1 MKNIKNKILVC
12 IASAM
17 MLGSCSD
24 EFLKEKEDLTGVNE
38 QVYQDPILAKAYV
51 DYIYRLILPANNAS
65 VFTWDLAC
73 NSNSAFAQTT
83 DELGGE
89 TNWNKVWAAPG
100 SNTDA
105 NCLPYIGAP
114 VTSSIANNTYTRL
127 RQINLFLDN
136 IDNYGMADADKNPL
150 KGEMYFWRAWQYFD
164 LLRLYGGVPLVLNAQ
179 TSIGSSEGANQVPR
193 SSSAECLEQ
202 IVADLDKAKTLLP
215 GKWPAADW
223 SRITSGAAAAMKG
236 RVLLTWASPLFN
248 RTDDVTRWQRAYD
261 ANTEAKTILEAN
273 GSALF
278 ATGGFA
284 NATAW
289 GNMWF
294 AEPTP
299 SSANPQAVNPEAVI
313 VYGFNN
319 TTSSNVLRNNG
330 WEKAA
335 RSKTLGGSGAVGAT
349 KQIMDAFP
357 MKDGLAPGVST
368 KYPYT
373 LQTFYKN
380 RDPRFYKTFVY
391 SGAAWAYSEDTNFKQ
406 FTYYWHKTAPANAGV
421 LPTGFTETL
430 GTVSTNVY
438 VRKAV
443 NPSASNNT
451 AFQYSGTDYMEMRF
465 AEVLLNLAE
474 SAIGINKLT
483 EGRDLIAKVR
493 ERAGIESANNFGL
506 STAVTRDQLFGAA
519 INERKVEFAFEN
531 KRFWDLRRWLLYNN
545 DFGTCTRLAQTPIEG
560 MRRQGLFFTAQK
572 VGGGNYVGANDP
584 FIPVNGV
591 APVADRN
598 PAVYPPGITTY
609 DQYVDYFYTN
619 FIKVEVKDNNEP
631 TSTWKFKWYNQYYF
645 FGIPANALN
654 TSSYLGQTSGWS
666 GGKSIFDPLK

>member
-1 MKNIKNKILVC
+1 MTMKNIKIKIMVGVL
-12 IASAM
+12 ATLS
-17 MLGSCSD
+17 LGSCND
-24 EFLKEKEDLTGVNE
+24 DFLAEKEDLTGVNE
-38 QVYQDPILAKAYV
+38 QVYQDPILGKAYV
-51 DYIYRLILPANNAS
+51 DYVYKSFLPANNAS
-65 VFTWDLAC
+65 PFIWDLA
-73 NSNSAFAQTT
+73 SNGSDDFTQTT
-83 DELGGE
+83 DELAGE
-89 TNWNKVWAAPG
+89 VNWNKVWAAPG

-105 NCLPYIGAP
+105 NCLTYIGAP
-114 VTSSIANNTYTRL
+114 LTTSVPNNVYSRL

-136 IDNYGMADADKNPL
+136 IDNYGMADAAKNPL

-164 LLRLYGGVPLVLNAQ
+164 LLKLYGGIPLVLNAQ
-179 TSIGSSEGANQVPR
+179 TSVGSSEGANQVPR
-193 SSSAECLEQ
+193 SSSSACIEQ
-202 IVADLDKAKTLLP
+202 IVADLDMAKTLLP
-215 GKWPAADW
+215 GKWPTADW
-223 SRITSGAAAAMKG
+223 SRITSGAAAALKG

-248 RTDDVTRWQRAYD
+248 RTDDTARWQRAYD

-273 GSALF
+273 GFGLF

-284 NATAW
+284 NGTAW

-294 AEPTP
+294 TE
-299 SSANPQAVNPEAVI
+299 ANNPEAVI

-357 MKDGLAPGVST
+357 MKDGKAAGVST
-368 KYPYT
+368 TYPYS

-391 SGAAWAYSEDTNFKQ
+391 SGAPWAYSEDANFKQ
-406 FTYYWHKTAPANAGV
+406 FTYYWYKTAPANATV
-421 LPTGFTETL
+421 LPTGFTETA
-430 GTVSTNVY
+430 GTVNTNVY

-443 NPSASNNT
+443 NPSASNT
-451 AFQYSGTDYMEMRF
+451 LAFQTSGTDYMEMRF

-474 SAIGINKLT
+474 SAIGVNKLA
-483 EGRDLIAKVR
+483 EGKALIAKVR
-493 ERAGIESANNFGL
+493 ERAGIESNGGTFGL
-506 STAVTRDQLFGAA
+506 ADVNTRDQHFAAA
-519 INERKVEFAFEN
+519 INERKVEFAYES
-531 KRFWDLRRWLLYNN
+531 KRFWDLRRWMLYND
-545 DFGTCTRLAQTPIEG
+545 DFGTCTRLGQTPING
-560 MRRQGLFFTAQK
+560 MRRQGLFFIAQK
-572 VGGGNYVGANDP
+572 AGANYVGNADP

-598 PAVYPPGITTY
+598 PTVYPPGVTNY

-619 FIKVEVKDNNEP
+619 YLKVVVKDNVDP
-631 TSTWKFKWYNQYYF
+631 TTANWKFTWYNQYYF

-654 TSSYLGQTSGWS
+654 TTPYLGQTLGWS
-666 GGKSIFDPLK
+666 GGQSTFDPLQ

>member
-1 MKNIKNKILVC
+1 MKNIKIKILAG
-12 IASAM
+12 ILSALS
-17 MLGSCSD
+17 LGSCND
-24 EFLKEKEDLTGVNE
+24 DFLAEKEDLTGVNE
-38 QVYQDPILAKAYV
+38 QVYQDPILGKAYV
-51 DYIYRLILPANNAS
+51 DYIYRLILPGNNAAP
-65 VFTWDLAC
+65 FIWDFSA
-73 NSNSAFAQTT
+73 NASSAFVQTT
-83 DELGGE
+83 DEMPGE

-136 IDNYGMADADKNPL
+136 IDKYGMADDAKNPL

-164 LLRLYGGVPLVLNAQ
+164 LLKLYGGIPLVLTAQ

-193 SSSAECLEQ
+193 SSSGACIDQ
-202 IVADLDKAKTLLP
+202 IVADLDMAKTLLP

-248 RTDDVTRWQRAYD
+248 RTDDTGRWQRAYD
-261 ANTEAKTILEAN
+261 ANAEAKTLLEAN
-273 GSALF
+273 GSGLF

-284 NATAW
+284 NGVAW

-294 AEPTP
+294 VE
-299 SSANPQAVNPEAVI
+299 ANNPEAVI

-319 TTSSNVLRNNG
+319 TTSANVLRNNG
-330 WEKAA
+330 WERAA
-335 RSKTLGGSGAVGAT
+335 RSKTSGGAGSIGAT

-357 MKDGLAPGVST
+357 MKDGRAPGVST
-368 KYPYT
+368 TYPYT

-380 RDPRFYKTFVY
+380 RDPRFYRTFVY
-391 SGAAWAYSEDTNFKQ
+391 SGAPWAYAEDVNFKQ
-406 FTYYWHKTAPANAGV
+406 FSYHWFRTAPANATI
-421 LPTGFTETL
+421 LPTGATEVL
-430 GTVSTNVY
+430 GTVNTNVY

-443 NPSASNNT
+443 NPAASNT
-451 AFQYSGTDYMEMRF
+451 LAFQTSGTDYMEMRF

-474 SAIGINKLT
+474 SAIGVNKLA
-483 EGRDLIAKVR
+483 EGKALIAKVR
-493 ERAGIESANNFGL
+493 ERAGIESNGGTFGL
-506 STAVTRDQLFGAA
+506 ADVATRDQHFAAA
-519 INERKVEFAFEN
+519 INERKVEFAYES

-545 DFGTCTRLAQTPIEG
+545 DFGTCTRLGQTPIDG
-560 MRRQGLFFTAQK
+560 SRRQGLFFIAQK
-572 VGGGNYVGANDP
+572 SGANYVGNADP
-584 FIPVNGV
+584 FLPVNGV

-598 PAVYPPGITTY
+598 PLTFPSGITNY
-609 DQYVDYFYTN
+609 DQYVDFFYTN
-619 FIKVEVKDNNEP
+619 YIKVVVKDNVDP
-631 TSTWKFKWYNQYYF
+631 TTANWKFKWYNQYYF

-654 TSSYLGQTSGWS
+654 TSIYLGQTSGWS
-666 GGKSIFDPLK
+666 GGKSIFDPLQ